1 MMRMTV
7 FNSRNRLTAC
17 TIHTL
22 WYSQWNG
29 ATLWTV
35 QAGRWF
41 WWR

>member
-1 MMRMTV
+1 MMRMPV

-22 WYSQWNG
+22 WYLQWNG

-35 QAGRWF
+35 QAVGWF
-41 WWR
+41 WRR